1 MTDHTPPEF
10 DRVPTFFSASNAN
23 PTPPE
28 PKALGIIILAMIIG
42 WPTFIAAA
50 FGLVSP
56 LVAVAVWAALVVG
69 MVGWALVAK

>member
-1 MTDHTPPEF
+1 MTHRPID
-10 DRVPTFFSASNAN
+10 
-23 PTPPE
+23 PTPSRMSAPE